1 MTRIL
6 IADDHPVVRTG
17 IEALLRNTEYV
28 VIGMAS
34 SGQAALE
41 QIELHRPDIV
51 ILDLQMPQ
59 GGGIEVLRRLQSNR
73 SPCRVIL
80 LTAAI
85 DDASLVEAK
94 MCQVAGIVLK
104 DSDPANLLTC
114 LERVRNRRT
123 WWDRE
128 LEERLAALQSVG
140 FDHTP
145 ILLTRREKELIAFVR
160 TGLRNRE
167 IAEQLGV
174 TEGTIK
180 AYLHSIFEKLSV
192 TSRTE
197 LAIRADELLAKANL
211 QNDVN

>member
-1 MTRIL
+1 MTRVL

-17 IEALLRNTEYV
+17 IEALLRNTEFV
-28 VIGMAS
+28 VVGTAN
-34 SGQAALE
+34 SGEAALE
-41 QIELHRPDIV
+41 EIDRHGPDI
-51 ILDLQMPQ
+51 ILLDLQMP
-59 GGGIEVLRRLQSNR
+59 GGGGMEVLRRLRSNG
-73 SPCRVIL
+73 STCRVIL

-94 MCQVAGIVLK
+94 MRQVPGIVLK

-114 LERVRNRRT
+114 LQHVRDRRV

-128 LEERLAALQSVG
+128 LQQRIAALQSAG
-140 FDHTP
+140 LDHNPVPLTP
-145 ILLTRREKELIAFVR
+145 RERELIGFVR
-160 TGLRNRE
+160 TGLRNRD

-180 AYLHSIFEKLSV
+180 AYLHTIFEKLGV

-211 QNDVN
+211 RM